1 MKKLFRRRLKCS
13 DSALAREERQ
23 AVSKEKRAE
32 NNVVKNR
39 VEENSVRMLRSL
51 RSERA
56 RILGASRVKRFSQ
69 VKRVQLLHSQQSERA
84 QMLRT
89 SRVARIL
96 SLLWGM
102 LLSVAL
108 LVVLCLNVQ
117 PQIASAKPAGGHL
130 ARPSK
135 SLFMLLPSFK
145 GYVLGVIGVSENG
158 DYLYCHQWGVDSTWT
173 FSNSRQIP
181 DSPQTR
187 SMGYLLERYHNSS
200 NPLDHAALATLIH
213 DHFDLDSSR
222 PQWNASRARVMS
234 DAPGVEQRATELW
247 AEGTSHAVAGTEVTM
262 AYSQAKRRGRVSVR
276 VTNASGESLNNVP
289 VTVRLHGPAHFES
302 NNSDSITVTSATD
315 PVDVPWVATGEGEV
329 STSQSVSVQTL
340 DDVDSAQ
347 NFVRLGDNHE
357 AVFQGIRFDVRKVF
371 QPEIRTQVPSLI
383 DEAGNAMSDSVQVGV
398 MSGDAWEKG
407 VTLKA
412 TGYAYTGLTHEKV
425 AQLSADEKIQVRDGE
440 KAADYIAR
448 LRELGLESVGTE
460 QIEFTDAGQTRD
472 VHSSV
477 ITDEESKF
485 TTWVWTIARDEQ
497 GEDADG
503 KDARQWMDKD
513 AISGLLDVKES
524 TSTRQHVSVDSTVSE
539 HSAELGAPL
548 TDRITIAG
556 FPDDHGEFTGNERF
570 GWKADKRLAT
580 VRVYWSADKPD
591 SVVAPADDDTHQ
603 LVGQFEYEARNGVLA
618 VGGGKPD
625 AHGEPVYIYADRLGY
640 YAFVY
645 GFAGDDRVMPV
656 TSAWNDEW
664 ECTRVVKTPH
674 SASIVTHVDK
684 SEVMPGEDFADIA
697 RVEGT
702 VSEGSTVSFTAYD
715 AADSGGEMGA
725 TPVLIKEETV
735 AITPD
740 MRADDGSYEVRSPS
754 VRSQTPGIVYW
765 KATLRGAD
773 GTILASHGLGV
784 AGEQTEIKPPP
795 DTPKTPEKP
804 SQPLART
811 GISLVRV
818 AAAAATAMLA
828 YGLLVAAR
836 TLWRLRHE

>member
-1 MKKLFRRRLKCS
+1 M
-13 DSALAREERQ
+13 
-23 AVSKEKRAE
+23 
-32 NNVVKNR
+32 
-39 VEENSVRMLRSL
+39 
-51 RSERA
+51 
-56 RILGASRVKRFSQ
+56 
-69 VKRVQLLHSQQSERA
+69 
-84 QMLRT
+84 
-89 SRVARIL
+89 
-96 SLLWGM
+96 
-102 LLSVAL
+102 
-108 LVVLCLNVQ
+108 
-117 PQIASAKPAGGHL
+117 
-130 ARPSK
+130 
-135 SLFMLLPSFK
+135 
-145 GYVLGVIGVSENG
+145 
-158 DYLYCHQWGVDSTWT
+158 
-173 FSNSRQIP
+173 
-181 DSPQTR
+181 
-187 SMGYLLERYHNSS
+187 
-200 NPLDHAALATLIH
+200 
-213 DHFDLDSSR
+213 
-222 PQWNASRARVMS
+222 
-234 DAPGVEQRATELW
+234 
-247 AEGTSHAVAGTEVTM
+247 
-262 AYSQAKRRGRVSVR
+262 
-276 VTNASGESLNNVP
+276 
-289 VTVRLHGPAHFES
+289 
-302 NNSDSITVTSATD
+302 
-315 PVDVPWVATGEGEV
+315 
-329 STSQSVSVQTL
+329 
-340 DDVDSAQ
+340 
-347 NFVRLGDNHE
+347 
-357 AVFQGIRFDVRKVF
+357 
-371 QPEIRTQVPSLI
+371 
-383 DEAGNAMSDSVQVGV
+383 
-398 MSGDAWEKG
+398 
-407 VTLKA
+407 
-412 TGYAYTGLTHEKV
+412 
-425 AQLSADEKIQVRDGE
+425 
-440 KAADYIAR
+440 
-448 LRELGLESVGTE
+448 
-460 QIEFTDAGQTRD
+460 
-472 VHSSV
+472 

-570 GWKADKRLAT
+570 GWKADERLAT

-697 RVEGT
+697 RVEGA

-725 TPVLIKEETV
+725 TPVLIKEEKV

>member
-357 AVFQGIRFDVRKVF
+357 AVFQGIASMCARFFSQKF
-371 QPEIRTQVPSLI
+371 
-383 DEAGNAMSDSVQVGV
+383 A
-398 MSGDAWEKG
+398 
-407 VTLKA
+407 LKF
-412 TGYAYTGLTHEKV
+412 
-425 AQLSADEKIQVRDGE
+425 
-440 KAADYIAR
+440 
-448 LRELGLESVGTE
+448 LR
-460 QIEFTDAGQTRD
+460 
-472 VHSSV
+472 
-477 ITDEESKF
+477 
-485 TTWVWTIARDEQ
+485 
-497 GEDADG
+497 
-503 KDARQWMDKD
+503 
-513 AISGLLDVKES
+513 
-524 TSTRQHVSVDSTVSE
+524 
-539 HSAELGAPL
+539 
-548 TDRITIAG
+548 
-556 FPDDHGEFTGNERF
+556 
-570 GWKADKRLAT
+570 
-580 VRVYWSADKPD
+580 
-591 SVVAPADDDTHQ
+591 
-603 LVGQFEYEARNGVLA
+603 
-618 VGGGKPD
+618 
-625 AHGEPVYIYADRLGY
+625 
-640 YAFVY
+640 
-645 GFAGDDRVMPV
+645 
-656 TSAWNDEW
+656 
-664 ECTRVVKTPH
+664 
-674 SASIVTHVDK
+674 
-684 SEVMPGEDFADIA
+684 
-697 RVEGT
+697 
-702 VSEGSTVSFTAYD
+702 
-715 AADSGGEMGA
+715 
-725 TPVLIKEETV
+725 
-735 AITPD
+735 
-740 MRADDGSYEVRSPS
+740 
-754 VRSQTPGIVYW
+754 
-765 KATLRGAD
+765 
-773 GTILASHGLGV
+773 
-784 AGEQTEIKPPP
+784 
-795 DTPKTPEKP
+795 
-804 SQPLART
+804 
-811 GISLVRV
+811 
-818 AAAAATAMLA
+818 
-828 YGLLVAAR
+828 
-836 TLWRLRHE
+836 